1 MRIVTGET
9 CHIALEETLG
19 LTQPVCRV
27 SHLKCV
33 VPGTLNTVEVELV
46 VPQRLA
52 GAIREYSTVI
62 RANLIRHVAAAGLEI
77 LAEVSLVEDVIAAG
91 DKVDPASKN
100 LLGGLR
106 GQAKTAR
113 GIFAIGNA
121 GVDAVLLS
129 KQRNASLQHLAT
141 GGTYDVPDDQEVEG
155 AIYRRAEAFAFF
167 WDFRK

>member
-1 MRIVTGET
+1 MDVHDNHGGAPSQVGYQGVGTAKRIVDRRHERSAHQVEHGHRHAIDREG
-9 CHIALEETLG
+9 CG
-19 LTQPVCRV
+19 SLTRHRRRIVR
-27 SHLKCV
+27 
-33 VPGTLNTVEVELV
+33 
-46 VPQRLA
+46 
-52 GAIREYSTVI
+52 
-62 RANLIRHVAAAGLEI
+62 RADNAAAGLEI
-77 LAEVSLVEDVIAAG
+77 LAEISLVEDVIAAG
-91 DKVDPASKN
+91 DKVDSASKD

-113 GIFAIGNA
+113 GIFAVGNA

-167 WDFRK
+167 WDLRK